1 MSLIP
6 LEVRQSSTPFIF
18 SFSILIPSGPITTA
32 KNPTSL
38 TFYLHF
44 SGFIY
49 KSFSAN
55 LLTIFPTILS
65 YLSSSSIPT
74 ITLLMKLAASPV
86 LIKFYKI
93 LLIIVWNIAGEFI
106 SPKNITIGS
115 NNPSGVMNAAFY
127 LSLSFI
133 CTLL

>member
-1 MSLIP
+1 MTLIP
-6 LEVRQSSTPFIF
+6 LEVRQSSTPFI
-18 SFSILIPSGPITTA
+18 SSSSILIPSGPITTA

-38 TFYLHF
+38 IFYLHF

-55 LLTIFPTILS
+55 LLTIFPAILS

-74 ITLLMKLAASPV
+74 ITSLMELATSPV
-86 LIKFYKI
+86 SIKFYKI
-93 LLIIVWNIAGEFI
+93 LFIIVWNIAKEFI

-115 NNPSGVMNAAFY
+115 NNPSGVMNAAFHS
-127 LSLSFI
+127 SLSFI
-133 CTLL
+133 YTLL